1 MKPLQVHNLVKHYGE
16 HTAVN
21 GLNIEVE
28 KGEIF
33 GLLGA
38 NGAGKTTSMRMVLG
52 LIYPDGGEILWN
64 GQRSQENLARLMGY
78 LPEER
83 GLYPKIKVS
92 DQINYFAKLR
102 GMAAKDADDN
112 LRYWLDRFEVPEYY
126 DKKVE
131 ELSKGNQQKIQ
142 FIASVIHRPEIL
154 ILDEAFSGLDPVNV
168 ELLKTTVKEIAKE
181 GTTILFSTHRMEH
194 VEELCQNI
202 CILHRS
208 NTVLKGNIREIKQSY
223 PKERVMLTTEHALQG
238 LEDIPGVKEVVSL
251 SDSDHAYEVKIE
263 NADVPNLLLK
273 KAMEQSNVMRF
284 QIMEPTMNE
293 IFIKA
298 VGGEIHE

>member
-21 GLNIEVE
+21 GLNLEVE

-64 GQRSQENLARLMGY
+64 GKSSNQNLSRLMGY

-102 GMAAKDADDN
+102 GMSAKEADDN
-112 LRYWLDRFEVPEYY
+112 LKQWLDRFEVPEYY

-142 FIASVIHRPEIL
+142 FIAAVIHRPEIL

-168 ELLKTTVKEIAKE
+168 ELLKTTVKELTKE

-194 VEELCQNI
+194 VEELCKNI

-208 NTVLKGNIREIKQSY
+208 NTVLKGNIREIKQSF
-223 PKERVMLTTEHALQG
+223 PKERVMLTTEHALRG
-238 LEDIPGVKEVVSL
+238 LEDIAGVSEVRTVSE
-251 SDSDHAYEVKIE
+251 SDHAYEIKISNE
-263 NADVPNLLLK
+263 NVAKDILK
-273 KAMEQSNVMRF
+273 LAMEQSNVVRF
-284 QIMEPTMNE
+284 EIMEPTMNE

-298 VGGEIHE
+298 VGGELHE